1 MARGVKRWTVLLRGI
16 TADNREA
23 QTVADA
29 LHAVCRELGHPE
41 AELVTVETWVEEQS
55 CVVPPPIRGRT
66 WEAEHAQQ
74 QRPVRRRK

>member
-1 MARGVKRWTVLLRGI
+1 MKRWTVLLRGI
-16 TADNREA
+16 HGDNREA
-23 QTVADA
+23 QTVAGA
-29 LHAVCRELGHPE
+29 LLQVCRELGHPE
-41 AELVTVETWVEEQS
+41 AQLVTVETWVEEQL

>member
-1 MARGVKRWTVLLRGI
+1 VKRWTVLLRGI

-23 QTVADA
+23 ATVADA

-41 AELVTVETWVEEQS
+41 AELVTVETWVEEQL

-66 WEAEHAQQ
+66 WEAEHST
-74 QRPVRRRK
+74 RPRRGKGSRG